1 MSILSAKLLLPQIST
16 LASASAS
23 SILSKT
29 SGSLSPIAT
38 LSGTSSPKVIPVPP
52 SSPSLATK
60 PKWSRQMSITVPLYR
75 TALDTTKTSVKY
87 SRSLLSFIPT
97 AVPDSIQVTNVK
109 FPRRS
114 DYILDG
120 MTAEQAKGN
129 VNAEW
134 VVHGAAVDAEWK
146 RLRGLKTRTSVSNAG
161 PNSSSPSKLSTSASS
176 SFSLSN
182 VLPKSHPEETIILY
196 FHGGAYFMGSPS
208 TTRNLTSL
216 FSEHSG
222 SRVLSVGYRL
232 APEHPFPL
240 PLHDAISAYLSL
252 IDPPAGKG
260 MQKFKSEQVVLA
272 GDSAGGGLAIALALW
287 IRDNGGTKWKKP
299 AGIVALAPWL
309 DLTHSQPSFHLNTL
323 DYIPPTVADP
333 SHITSSRSHYYTTDD
348 ILNSHPYVSPLF
360 AKDDPLDKSTQ
371 LPPTLIQL
379 GSRER
384 LRDEGLMF
392 AGESFKNS
400 PMRVEIY
407 EDMVHIFQAFAAKG
421 EEIAID
427 ALKRVGGFIRHL
439 NGGSSDAI
447 EETTTSVI
455 SHPTKKGFLYVSA
468 GSVTEIGRA
477 AAMGIIAEAR
487 EELASQLNKDG
498 ESRGG
503 LEFDEV
509 ETESVAYHRT
519 T

>member
-1 MSILSAKLLLPQIST
+1 MVKAN
-16 LASASAS
+16 
-23 SILSKT
+23 
-29 SGSLSPIAT
+29 
-38 LSGTSSPKVIPVPP
+38 
-52 SSPSLATK
+52 
-60 PKWSRQMSITVPLYR
+60 VPLYR

-87 SRSLLSFIPT
+87 TRSLLSFIPT
-97 AVPDSIQVTNVK
+97 AVPDSIQVTDVK
-109 FPRRS
+109 LPRRS
-114 DYILDG
+114 DIILDG
-120 MTAEQAKGN
+120 MTAEQAEGN
-129 VNAEW
+129 LNAEW

-146 RLRGLKTRTSVSNAG
+146 RLRGLKGRKSVSSATSPG
-161 PNSSSPSKLSTSASS
+161 TAPNSSSPPKLSTSAPS
-176 SFSLSN
+176 SFSLAN
-182 VLPKSHPEETIILY
+182 GLPKSQPEETIILY

-260 MQKFKSEQVVLA
+260 MQRFKPEQIVLA

-323 DYIPPTVADP
+323 DYIPPTVCDS

-360 AKDDPLDKSTQ
+360 AKDDPHDKATH

-439 NGGSSDAI
+439 NGGSSDAV
-447 EETTTSVI
+447 EESATSVI
-455 SHPTKKGFLYVSA
+455 SHPTKKGFLYVSD
-468 GSVTEIGRA
+468 GSVTEIGRT
-477 AAMGIIAEAR
+477 AAMSIVAEAR
-487 EELASQLNKDG
+487 EELASQSNSLKDG
-498 ESRGG
+498 DSGED

-509 ETESVAYHRT
+509 ETASVAYHRIK
-519 T
+519 